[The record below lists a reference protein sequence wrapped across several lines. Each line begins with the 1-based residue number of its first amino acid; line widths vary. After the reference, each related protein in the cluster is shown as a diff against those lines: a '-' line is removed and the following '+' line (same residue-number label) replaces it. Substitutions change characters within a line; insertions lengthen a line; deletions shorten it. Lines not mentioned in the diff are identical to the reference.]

1 MAETKKLIEIARD
14 LNELYKIKKAALPYS
29 INAITEL
36 HAGENANSRI
46 LRGLLQYSRNGKYTI
61 LQSFIERLRIIADC
75 EIDISIKAPEMT
87 NEEGNKRG
95 RIDLLIKE
103 KKSYAIII
111 ENKIWDACDQDE
123 QIEKYIDYVDGLGI
137 PRRKV
142 YVIYLTRD
150 GNKEISDESLTDT
163 AKKYLEYSHRSNGR
177 FICMNFK
184 DDILPWLDTLKVLE
198 EIQREPLLLSSITL
212 YDDYLKEIFDAR
224 EEDIKIENE
233 LEEQLMEKLQ
243 IDSLKDLL
251 QTWEDVT
258 ELENNVSNATNKKIK
273 SICENKICKAIEK
286 RGYHIRT
293 YDFQYDY
300 FDLEVD
306 IPEWE
311 KCWWAMES
319 DKNSLELFSGVW
331 RNPEKKLAKK
341 YISML
346 NDVFEHSD
354 DGYIGWNWH
363 KDNELGDDFWL
374 MLESHPTKFVNYIVN
389 EIERVRK
396 ETKNIKL

>member
-150 GNKEISDESLTDT
+150 GNKEISDKSLTDT
-163 AKKYLEYSHRSNGR
+163 AKKYLEYSHESGG
-177 FICMNFK
+177 
-184 DDILPWLDTLKVLE
+184 LVL
-198 EIQREPLLLSSITL
+198 
-212 YDDYLKEIFDAR
+212 F
-224 EEDIKIENE
+224 
-233 LEEQLMEKLQ
+233 
-243 IDSLKDLL
+243 
-251 QTWEDVT
+251 
-258 ELENNVSNATNKKIK
+258 
-273 SICENKICKAIEK
+273 
-286 RGYHIRT
+286 
-293 YDFQYDY
+293 
-300 FDLEVD
+300 
-306 IPEWE
+306 
-311 KCWWAMES
+311 
-319 DKNSLELFSGVW
+319 
-331 RNPEKKLAKK
+331 
-341 YISML
+341 
-346 NDVFEHSD
+346 
-354 DGYIGWNWH
+354 
-363 KDNELGDDFWL
+363 
-374 MLESHPTKFVNYIVN
+374 
-389 EIERVRK
+389 
-396 ETKNIKL
+396 